1 MNPDTPPV
9 PSTEE
14 TIKLFLRS
22 CVTQNLVP
30 LDEWDARVFPL
41 LQKFNDTHTPKLEPE
56 ILKEFYARA
65 HQAELEKRSKPGL
78 FLPALS
84 FKSLVTRTFPPLR
97 FCIEPFF
104 EQGTVNMITAP
115 PNNWKSW
122 FLFVFSHHIATAT
135 PWLDKF
141 QTAQAKVMIVNEEDS
156 LRLIQDRYKI
166 LNITDTTLPIYF
178 RVAHGSKM
186 TPEWV
191 KSLIAEA
198 KALDVSVIL
207 FDSLRALNDANENDS
222 QEMQKVMDYFK
233 SIARENITVIFT
245 HHNRKKSPFG
255 KQDEAEASRGSTGIN
270 ASVSGHLSLSEIKR
284 EDETFIVVQHLKS
297 KVGEKLSPFEIGI
310 KFGRDEVGKVNKIEF
325 AYAGEFK
332 KSEQKLLEMR
342 DEIMAILRPDVWQSL
357 KELHSQ
363 EIGGMNIIRTAISML
378 KKEGIIISATR
389 KELLE
394 KRIEIPLGNL
404 KENFFSINQEK
415 EDVIDSMQS
424 AIDAF

>member
-1 MNPDTPPV
+1 MNSDTRPF
-9 PSTEE
+9 STTEE
-14 TIKLFLRS
+14 TLEIFLNN
-22 CVTQNLVP
+22 CVTLVP
-30 LDEWDARVFPL
+30 LEEWDERIFPL

-56 ILKEFYARA
+56 ILKDFYDLAY
-65 HQAELEKRSKPGL
+65 QAELKKRSKPGI

-122 FLFVFSHHIATAT
+122 FLFLFSHHIATAT

-166 LNITDTTLPIYF
+166 LNITDTSLPIYF

-186 TPEWV
+186 TSEWV
-191 KSLIAEA
+191 KSLIDEA
-198 KALDVSVIL
+198 KALEVSVIM

-233 SIARENITVIFT
+233 RIARENITVIFT

-270 ASVSGHLSLSEIKR
+270 ASVSGHLSLSEVDR
-284 EDETFIVVQHLKS
+284 EGEKFVIVQHLKS
-297 KVGEKLSPFEIGI
+297 KVGEKLSPFEVSI

-325 AYAGEFK
+325 AYAGEYK
-332 KSEQKLLEMR
+332 ASEQKLLAAK
-342 DEIMAILRPDVWQSL
+342 DGVMASL
-357 KELHSQ
+357 KSDEWVSAKDLFELG
-363 EIGGMNIIRTAISML
+363 IAGMSNIRQALSIL
-378 KKEGIIISATR
+378 KKEGVILTLNR
-389 KELLE
+389 KQLLAKGVE
-394 KRIEIPLGNL
+394 VKSFGKPN
-404 KENFFSINQEK
+404 ENFYSLNGEHEPIPTDDPLDENW
-415 EDVIDSMQS
+415 
-424 AIDAF
+424 